1 MWYLVWL
8 NLVVELSSPVLHWK
22 QNVRVLDD
30 HGLYYD
36 VKKVEWNVRVLD
48 DHGLY
53 YDVKKVEWNVRV
65 LDDHGLYY
73 DVKEVALQCPNGRV
87 RHQIAWEM
95 CCSADVCAEG
105 GGETYRA
112 LE

>member
-22 QNVRVLDD
+22 Q
-30 HGLYYD
+30 
-36 VKKVEWNVRVLD
+36 NVRVLD